1 MKNGSFATLP
11 PRAYLDLSCATLD
24 LLPQTLHLPRIP
36 PSLLPFPLITLFPV
50 DTRHFSCVTTLQ
62 RSPKLVSLRIH
73 PSLNKFS
80 KRILD
85 LIPDYWLLE
94 VCGMVVRIDG
104 EQRIFDKEK
113 KWNIFLYWFFFE
125 HNLASFQGTSELS
138 GSKMKFCYLSRK
150 RNRWI
155 DELDQF
161 TGNDFILHYFLC
173 REIDQIVS
181 IK

>member
-1 MKNGSFATLP
+1 
-11 PRAYLDLSCATLD
+11 
-24 LLPQTLHLPRIP
+24 
-36 PSLLPFPLITLFPV
+36 
-50 DTRHFSCVTTLQ
+50 
-62 RSPKLVSLRIH
+62 
-73 PSLNKFS
+73 
-80 KRILD
+80 
-85 LIPDYWLLE
+85 
-94 VCGMVVRIDG
+94 MVVRIDG

-113 KWNIFLYWFFFE
+113 KWNIFLYWFFFK

-161 TGNDFILHYFLC
+161 TANDFILYYFLC

>member
-1 MKNGSFATLP
+1 
-11 PRAYLDLSCATLD
+11 
-24 LLPQTLHLPRIP
+24 
-36 PSLLPFPLITLFPV
+36 
-50 DTRHFSCVTTLQ
+50 
-62 RSPKLVSLRIH
+62 
-73 PSLNKFS
+73 
-80 KRILD
+80 
-85 LIPDYWLLE
+85 
-94 VCGMVVRIDG
+94 MVVRIDG

-113 KWNIFLYWFFFE
+113 KWNIFILLVFFRAQV
-125 HNLASFQGTSELS
+125 NLASFQGTSELS

-161 TGNDFILHYFLC
+161 TGNDFILYYFLC

>member
-1 MKNGSFATLP
+1 
-11 PRAYLDLSCATLD
+11 
-24 LLPQTLHLPRIP
+24 
-36 PSLLPFPLITLFPV
+36 
-50 DTRHFSCVTTLQ
+50 
-62 RSPKLVSLRIH
+62 
-73 PSLNKFS
+73 
-80 KRILD
+80 
-85 LIPDYWLLE
+85 
-94 VCGMVVRIDG
+94 MVVRIDG

-113 KWNIFLYWFFFE
+113 EWNIFLYWFFFRAQV
-125 HNLASFQGTSELS
+125 NLASFQGTSELS